1 MCAQGALLLSSTQLC
16 CSLRRW
22 SSPRTPE
29 MEIRIAVK
37 FLKGETVVSDF
48 IFVCSREQD
57 LGSGVDA
64 AVTFFRRQHADMSLF
79 DTNIGISFEKN

>member
-1 MCAQGALLLSSTQLC
+1 MD
-16 CSLRRW
+16 
-22 SSPRTPE
+22 
-29 MEIRIAVK
+29 IRIAVK
-37 FLKGETVVSDF
+37 FLKGKTIVSDF

-79 DTNIGISFEKN
+79 DTSIGISFEKD